1 MKNNLLENNSVQQI
15 LTFVS
20 ILVVLVSVV
29 LYNKIQTQEQYYKY
43 QTNVLANQ
51 YFIYK
56 KLFDDYAFTNNM
68 EINNPNYVDRTKM
81 VDELAMSTP
90 FMMDKNK
97 KLLPKKLIT
106 FNYLRDSMSESLNK
120 KQYEITINEKQ
131 NKMVLKGVLN
141 QTDMVEIEYDLNDYT
156 ELDNSI
162 SNVFVNSWII
172 LSIVLLMF
180 VYALFT
186 IKNFLTTQIELK
198 KKFITKEK
206 EIEKMAFVDTLT
218 GASSRLKFNLILDD
232 ILHIARRFNHKFSL
246 VMFDIDHFKSF
257 NDKYGHDVGDF
268 VLKEVS
274 FNVKHLIRET
284 DTFAR
289 WGGEEFMIILPYTD
303 LDNAVM
309 LTSKIQ
315 KSIESLE
322 LADLPKVT
330 CSFGVV
336 EYALGNTK
344 EDIIK
349 TVDEKLY
356 LAKNSGRNCIKF

>member
-1 MKNNLLENNSVQQI
+1 MKNNLLENNSIQHVLTLIAI
-15 LTFVS
+15 LI
-20 ILVVLVSVV
+20 ILVGVLF
-29 LYNKIQTQEQYYKY
+29 YNKVQIKEQYYKY
-43 QTNVLANQ
+43 QTNVLINQ
-51 YFIYK
+51 YFVYK
-56 KLFDDYAFTNNM
+56 KLFDNYDFTGDLY
-68 EINNPNYVDRTKM
+68 INNPNYVDNTKM
-81 VDELAMSTP
+81 VDELALSTP

-97 KLLPKKLIT
+97 KLLPQKLIT
-106 FNYLRDSMSESLNK
+106 FTYLEDTKFESLSN
-120 KQYEITINEKQ
+120 KQYEITIKEKQ
-131 NKMVLKGVLN
+131 DKMVLRGVLN
-141 QTDMVEIEYDLNDYT
+141 QNDTVEIEYDLNDYT
-156 ELDNSI
+156 QLDDSI
-162 SNVFVNSWII
+162 NNVFVNSWII

-180 VYALFT
+180 VYAFFT
-186 IKNFLTTQIELK
+186 IKNFMVSQIELK
-198 KKFITKEK
+198 NKFISKEK

-218 GASSRLKFNLILDD
+218 GASSRLKFNLIIDD

-274 FNVKHLIRET
+274 FNVKHIVRET

-309 LTSKIQ
+309 FTSKIQ
-315 KSIESLE
+315 NSIASLE
-322 LADLPKVT
+322 LGDLPKVT

-336 EYALGNTK
+336 EYILGDTK

-349 TVDEKLY
+349 RVDEKLY